1 LVGIFN
7 KNETVY
13 LLTIPIVP
21 WANGKVITVKVK
33 GKVFPSTGLGG
44 P

>member
-1 LVGIFN
+1 MYLKTMNNLIHSINMHIVACN
-7 KNETVY
+7 K
-13 LLTIPIVP
+13 I
-21 WANGKVITVKVK
+21 NGK

>member
-1 LVGIFN
+1 MKFAMDILRPHWIKIQACCVFENLIAL
-7 KNETVY
+7 Y
-13 LLTIPIVP
+13 IS
-21 WANGKVITVKVK
+21 K